1 MVFKAYEKSENDLK
15 KFKWPYSYKYNRR
28 RVSILLGIRNK
39 VTAKVTPEKWMNEHE
54 QSWHSWQKTQ
64 L

>member
-28 RVSILLGIRNK
+28 QVSILLGIRNK
-39 VTAKVTPEKWMNEHE
+39 VTAKVTPEK
-54 QSWHSWQKTQ
+54 
-64 L
+64 